1 MQASPLLVFMLALA
15 PSVAAQE
22 LANVIFLE
30 PLGKVDTSHAEVRGV
45 TPLYH
50 RAADPAKY
58 RPWLENE
65 SARRALRLYR
75 AGYEIAH
82 PGAGT
87 PNYYV
92 ALVPDGNHAS
102 VGFKL
107 QDTDKVEE
115 FGKQAYI
122 LLDPSP
128 AQFESTLL
136 HETGHVVMAMLAGGR
151 QLDGN
156 DLSAIPH
163 TTAALSDRGTAFS
176 EGFAIHL
183 ETLAAHLN
191 HDSPTL
197 QQFHRTRVRF
207 GEGPFKEIE
216 YFHHS
221 SDLATFSQSVARYLD
236 VRDNNFA
243 FEPAYQRPDYLRV
256 QMEKAR
262 DFASLRSANQLLQSE
277 GFYASFFFLWVM
289 RGASVA
295 PEAEIEERERRVL
308 VAMHSMFAED
318 NWEPSS
324 PWLVRFVMA
333 YMKQFPE
340 EKAAMADA
348 LNDLSHGVFVDADA
362 TRLWK
367 AHYLAALS
375 LDQKGMNVGGITERR
390 KKWRDALLEDPRV
403 LLSQVGP
410 EIACKLPGSK
420 VSLVAFGEDMPVVF
434 DINTA
439 PAGILR
445 LVPGIG
451 ESEVAGWIEQRAKKP
466 FASIEDFKVR
476 AGLRAPTLAALQF

>member
-1 MQASPLLVFMLALA
+1 MRLSSILFFALA
-15 PSVAAQE
+15 PAAAPAQE

-30 PLGKVDTSHAEVRGV
+30 PVGKVDTSRAEVRGV

-50 RAADPAKY
+50 RAADPATY

-75 AGYEIAH
+75 AGYEIAS
-82 PGAGT
+82 PGGGT
-87 PNYYV
+87 PDYYV
-92 ALVPDGNHAS
+92 ALVPDGNHAA

-107 QDTDKVEE
+107 QDGDKVEE
-115 FGKQAYI
+115 HPKQAYI
-122 LLDPSP
+122 LLDPQP
-128 AQFESTLL
+128 GQFESTLL

-156 DLSAIPH
+156 GVSAIPH

-191 HDSPTL
+191 HDTPTL
-197 QQFHRTRVRF
+197 QQFHRARVRF
-207 GEGPFKEIE
+207 GDGTFKETE

-243 FEPAYQRPDYLRV
+243 FEPAYQGPDYLRV

-262 DFASLRSANQLLQSE
+262 DFSSLRSANQLLQSE

-289 RGASVA
+289 RGASLP
-295 PEAEIEERERRVL
+295 PESEIAERERHLL
-308 VAMHSMFAED
+308 VAMRAMFSED
-318 NWEPSS
+318 NWDPAS
-324 PWLVRFVMA
+324 PWLVRFAAA

-340 EKAAMADA
+340 ERAAIVDA
-348 LNDLSHGVFVDADA
+348 LNDLSHGVFVDTDA
-362 TRLWK
+362 ARLWK
-367 AHYLAALS
+367 AHYLAALR
-375 LDQKGMNVGGITERR
+375 LDQKNMNTAGIAERR
-390 KKWRDALLEDPRV
+390 KQWRDAVLADPRV
-403 LLSQVGP
+403 LYSQVGA
-410 EIACKLPGSK
+410 EIPCKVPGTS
-420 VSLVAFGEDMPVVF
+420 VSLAAFGEGSPVVF
-434 DINTA
+434 DLNTA
-439 PAGILR
+439 PPGIIR

-451 ESEVAGWIEQRAKKP
+451 EPEVAGWIEQRGKKP
-466 FASIEDFKVR
+466 FASVDDFKAR
-476 AGLRAPTLAALQF
+476 AGLRAATLSALQF